1 MAKSGALGGEP
12 LVVSK
17 LSRLALMSKSKVREP
32 DLLEIS
38 NADGSCLTQ
47 RLDRF

>member
-1 MAKSGALGGEP
+1 MAKSGPLDGGP

-17 LSRLALMSKSKVREP
+17 LSRLAPMSKWKVRDP